1 MTVECRFLDL
11 ASPYERTVTGWVD
24 ALDPPPRL
32 RLSAR
37 LSDGLADLEVSLVAE
52 PSPSYQLSEATATAR
67 SETTRTAGGS
77 ILEAF
82 REVGRLRIAAGFRR
96 QVAEILGEHPLA
108 GHLLDAAIEA
118 ARLSRQVTR
127 IDVAGKARPSP
138 AEFHQLDLEAWP
150 ELVDLCF
157 TYRNETRALFAERAV
172 RTPATLD
179 MYSPPPG
186 RSLVFHRYKRSHVT
200 RAGSTLAL
208 YQSMFDQVHGF
219 ELWYDVDTRSHE
231 IVRARVLTP
240 RLPYM
245 GICDE
250 PQQRARDMVGVKLD
264 ADWAGTVRPR
274 LGGRRGCFQLT
285 DLTSDLCRLL
295 TWS

>member
-1 MTVECRFLDL
+1 MAVEGAAESGRFH
-11 ASPYERTVTGWVD
+11 E
-24 ALDPPPRL
+24 
-32 RLSAR
+32 
-37 LSDGLADLEVSLVAE
+37 
-52 PSPSYQLSEATATAR
+52 
-67 SETTRTAGGS
+67 
-77 ILEAF
+77 
-82 REVGRLRIAAGFRR
+82 
-96 QVAEILGEHPLA
+96 
-108 GHLLDAAIEA
+108 
-118 ARLSRQVTR
+118 
-127 IDVAGKARPSP
+127 
-138 AEFHQLDLEAWP
+138 LDLEAWP

-186 RSLVFHRYKRSHVT
+186 QPLVFHRYKRSHVT

-274 LGGRRGCFQLT
+274 LAGGAAAF
-285 DLTSDLCRLL
+285 S
-295 TWS
+295 